1 MSSNDK
7 YKRIGQS
14 KFVQKRYDGNNKTN
28 NIKAYSVQK
37 VVVEKSI
44 KTSYNTNGNNYQKA
58 GSKQTTTS
66 DYQTKSKFPVTQNKS
81 QNNYISQSNDV
92 KIYEYTAG
100 NVSNVSSVN
109 LKHHPN
115 QLNNLIHNHKFYT
128 SNTANTQKTAKT
140 SHTVTSTRSERS
152 QRTQSLSPFGKS
164 KYIVETKK
172 VELYGKQRNS
182 SASDSSKETNVS
194 ISKTQIRKLMTNL
207 WLEEMYCSNVE
218 SLCCLVDKDD
228 TNRSNNS
235 IEMYEKELEQKDLLI
250 KDYEAEILKLKSA
263 LNIKEQEMK
272 KLALNLKQSENT
284 LKIKNQKIYELN
296 TKTVTKNESL
306 DKDTHELQIIST
318 KDKNRNE
325 ELDRDAHSLQIISM
339 KKGWNDIII
348 PSPVNEIYIQTV
360 INAEN
365 YAEMMRIK
373 KRREEEEEIRRKK
386 IEKIANFEIQE
397 MGLLSIITKKPKKIN
412 LCQHLESIMI
422 LSKVK
427 TAPLKF
433 QKIEEINVTS
443 EKIKSQNEIQELDG
457 LEILHYKKK
466 KRLEQQCLNGLEI
479 QREYDMLLVKPKWNS
494 LKIQGTGLNLLAIPR
509 EPELEN
515 QEIDEIELRGKEKP
529 EKIQIL
535 VPVVPNNI
543 QKTSYFKILGKVKK
557 KVEYKIKRERLKFD
571 GIEKEETDWNE
582 LNMPIMTTKLLL
594 RRNYEKVKP
603 KKEIKW
609 DEIVKPI
616 KSGKLYIRGII
627 KLVKKAPVLKMVKID
642 KFKFIHSAPVKEIE
656 EFDIE
661 NSDLNLLSPKKKVKK
676 ILRIAKGGFGIKGKE
691 KQKISLIKNKM
702 DSINLYGLIK
712 TNVILPSSTQYITLA
727 GEKIEKI
734 EENKNWNDYNK
745 VMKTRDLNIPKK
757 KQIANRI
764 SKKVVNVEIKS
775 SKQLILKPIKTTK
788 LFIKSIPKKI
798 IKKPSLKLLREGQL
812 FIRSIKKVEII
823 EKKPEIILK
832 PIKENKLFIKGIK
845 KVVIEM
851 PKMKV
856 INWNDLIKVEKKPGI
871 DIINKVKKVI
881 FKKQGLNSFCLRGIK
896 QIERKPSEKIEVK
909 YDWSNLL
916 KAQRNVKFTVKGK
929 TKSLKLVAV
938 KGEKVSYKKEPE
950 EEIIYNDD
958 YNYLNKKKENGKE
971 QKEKLVVIKEKEI
984 VPTVHREIR
993 AQVIRVK
1000 EDSSETSSQ
1009 SDVDVLAGIKR
1020 QGTMTITGAKS
1031 GYNKQIINGEV
1042 IFTPKVNLGVN
1053 LGGAKYKKEIKTK
1066 KGIIINN
1073 TETGRA
1079 SGIEINASNGEV
1091 YYEKMSGIGGAIREG
1106 SYKVINGSSKG
1117 TIKRKKLK
1125 NVCQSTTN
1133 MLISQKKLGEPND
1146 SIKKNIKKQLIVK
1159 SSVKTGNR
1167 NESLTSGNIISGQNI
1182 YGNMEN
1188 EGTKQI
1194 IFNSNLNS
1202 GNIKHSASTFGLRQE
1217 KGKIITVKKEEY
1229 YTYEHKDNGNLIDK
1243 EQ

>member
-1 MSSNDK
+1 MSSKDK
-7 YKRIGQS
+7 YTRIGQS
-14 KFVQKRYDGNNKTN
+14 KPIQKKYDGNNKIN

-44 KTSYNTNGNNYQKA
+44 KTSYNNNGNNYQKLN
-58 GSKQTTTS
+58 SKQTTTS
-66 DYQTKSKFPVTQNKS
+66 DYQTKNKFPETQNKS
-81 QNNYISQSNDV
+81 QNNYTNQSNNV
-92 KIYEYTAG
+92 KIYEYSSG
-100 NVSNVSSVN
+100 NTSNINSVN

-115 QLNNLIHNHKFYT
+115 QINNLIHNHRFYT
-128 SNTANTQKTAKT
+128 SNTSNTQKTSKT
-140 SHTVTSTRSERS
+140 SHTVTSTRSE
-152 QRTQSLSPFGKS
+152 RTQSLSPFGKS

-172 VELYGKQRNS
+172 VELYGRQRNS

-218 SLCCLVDKDD
+218 SLCCLVDKQD
-228 TNRSNNS
+228 TNRSNDS
-235 IEMYEKELEQKDLLI
+235 IDMYEKELEEKSLII
-250 KDYEAEILKLKSA
+250 KDYEAQILKLKNA

-272 KLALNLKQSENT
+272 KLVLNLKQSESA
-284 LKIKNQKIYELN
+284 LKIKNKKIYELN
-296 TKTVTKNESL
+296 TKAVTKSESL

-318 KDKNRNE
+318 KEKNRNE
-325 ELDRDAHSLQIISM
+325 DLDRDAHSLQIISM

-373 KRREEEEEIRRKK
+373 KRREEEEIRRKK
-386 IEKIANFEIQE
+386 IEKISNLEIQE
-397 MGLLSIITKKPKKIN
+397 MGILSIITKKPKKNN

-427 TAPLKF
+427 TPPLKF

-443 EKIKSQNEIQELDG
+443 EKIKSLNEIQELDG

-466 KRLEQQCLNGLEI
+466 KKLEQQCLNGLEI

-494 LKIQGTGLNLLAIPR
+494 LKIQGTGISLLAVPR
-509 EPELEN
+509 EIELEN
-515 QEIDEIELRGKEKP
+515 QEVDEIELHGKEKP
-529 EKIQIL
+529 EKIQVL
-535 VPVVPNNI
+535 LPVVPNNI
-543 QKTSYFKILGKVKK
+543 QKTSYFKILGKIKK
-557 KVEYKIKRERLKFD
+557 KVEFKIKKERLKFD
-571 GIEKEETDWNE
+571 GIEKEEIDWNN
-582 LNMPIMTTKLLL
+582 LNMPIKTTKLLL
-594 RRNYEKVKP
+594 RRNYEKIKP

-609 DEIVKPI
+609 DEIIKPI
-616 KSGKLYIRGII
+616 KSSKLNIRGII
-627 KLVKKAPVLKMVKID
+627 KKEPPKKSPILKMVKRD
-642 KFKFIHSAPVKEIE
+642 KFKFIHSSPLKEIE
-656 EFDIE
+656 ELDIE
-661 NSDLNLLSPKKKVKK
+661 NFDFNLISPKKKIKK
-676 ILRIAKGGFGIKGKE
+676 QLKLKISKGGFSIKGKE
-691 KQKISLIKNKM
+691 KKKISLIKNKM

-712 TNVILPSSTQYITLA
+712 TNIILPSTTQYINLV
-727 GEKIEKI
+727 GEKIEK
-734 EENKNWNDYNK
+734 NKNWNDFNK

-757 KQIANRI
+757 KKIANKI
-764 SKKVVNVEIKS
+764 NKKVVNVEIKS
-775 SKQLILKPIKTTK
+775 SKQLILKPIKSTK

-798 IKKPSLKLLREGQL
+798 IKKPSFKQLREGQL
-812 FIRSIKKVEII
+812 FIRSIKKIERI

-845 KVVIEM
+845 KVVIE
-851 PKMKV
+851 KQKIKV
-856 INWNDLIKVEKKPGI
+856 IDWNDLIKVEKKPGI
-871 DIINKVKKVI
+871 DIIHKVKKVI
-881 FKKQGLNSFCLRGIK
+881 FKKQGLNAFCLRGIK
-896 QIERKPSEKIEVK
+896 QIQRKPSEKTEVK

-916 KAQRNVKFTVKGK
+916 KAQRNVKFSIEGK
-929 TKSLKLVAV
+929 KKSLKLVAV
-938 KGEKVSYKKEPE
+938 KGEKVTYKKEPE

-984 VPTVHREIR
+984 VPTIHREIR

-1000 EDSSETSSQ
+1000 EESSETSSQ
-1009 SDVDVLAGIKR
+1009 SDVDVLAGIQKKR
-1020 QGTMTITGAKS
+1020 TMSITGMKS

-1053 LGGAKYKKEIKTK
+1053 LGGAKYKKEIRTK
-1066 KGIIINN
+1066 KGIVYNN

-1079 SGIEINASNGEV
+1079 SGIEINTSNGEV
-1091 YYEKMSGIGGAIREG
+1091 YYEKMSGIGGVIREG

-1117 TIKRKKLK
+1117 LIKRKKLK

-1133 MLISQKKLGEPND
+1133 MLTSERKIGEPND
-1146 SIKKNIKKQLIVK
+1146 SKKKNLKKQFIVK
-1159 SSVKTGNR
+1159 STIKTGNR
-1167 NESLTSGNIISGQNI
+1167 NESLTSGNINNSQNV
-1182 YGNMEN
+1182 YGNLEN
-1188 EGTKQI
+1188 EGTKKI

-1202 GNIKHSASTFGLRQE
+1202 GIIKNSASSLGLRQE
-1217 KGKIITVKKEEY
+1217 KGKIITVKKEET
-1229 YTYEHKDNGNLIDK
+1229 YTYEHRDNGNLIDK

>member
-1 MSSNDK
+1 
-7 YKRIGQS
+7 
-14 KFVQKRYDGNNKTN
+14 
-28 NIKAYSVQK
+28 
-37 VVVEKSI
+37 
-44 KTSYNTNGNNYQKA
+44 
-58 GSKQTTTS
+58 
-66 DYQTKSKFPVTQNKS
+66 
-81 QNNYISQSNDV
+81 
-92 KIYEYTAG
+92 
-100 NVSNVSSVN
+100 
-109 LKHHPN
+109 
-115 QLNNLIHNHKFYT
+115 
-128 SNTANTQKTAKT
+128 
-140 SHTVTSTRSERS
+140 
-152 QRTQSLSPFGKS
+152 
-164 KYIVETKK
+164 
-172 VELYGKQRNS
+172 
-182 SASDSSKETNVS
+182 
-194 ISKTQIRKLMTNL
+194 
-207 WLEEMYCSNVE
+207 
-218 SLCCLVDKDD
+218 
-228 TNRSNNS
+228 
-235 IEMYEKELEQKDLLI
+235 
-250 KDYEAEILKLKSA
+250 
-263 LNIKEQEMK
+263 
-272 KLALNLKQSENT
+272 
-284 LKIKNQKIYELN
+284 
-296 TKTVTKNESL
+296 
-306 DKDTHELQIIST
+306 
-318 KDKNRNE
+318 
-325 ELDRDAHSLQIISM
+325 
-339 KKGWNDIII
+339 
-348 PSPVNEIYIQTV
+348 
-360 INAEN
+360 
-365 YAEMMRIK
+365 MRIK
-373 KRREEEEEIRRKK
+373 KRREEEEIRRKK
-386 IEKIANFEIQE
+386 IEKIANLEIQE
-397 MGLLSIITKKPKKIN
+397 MGLLSIINTKPKKIN

-427 TAPLKF
+427 TPPLKF

-443 EKIKSQNEIQELDG
+443 EKIKSLNEIQELDG

-509 EPELEN
+509 EPQLEN

-543 QKTSYFKILGKVKK
+543 QKTGYLKILGKVKR

-571 GIEKEETDWNE
+571 GIEKEEKEEIDWNE
-582 LNMPIMTTKLLL
+582 LNMPIKTTKLLL

-616 KSGKLYIRGII
+616 KNGKLYIRGII
-627 KLVKKAPVLKMVKID
+627 KPVKKAPVLKMVKRD
-642 KFKFIHSAPVKEIE
+642 KFKIIHSSPEKEVE

-661 NSDLNLLSPKKKVKK
+661 NFDIKLLSPKKKVKK

-691 KQKISLIKNKM
+691 KKKISLIKNKM

-712 TNVILPSSTQYITLA
+712 TNIILPSTTQYISLA
-727 GEKIEKI
+727 GEKI

-757 KQIANRI
+757 KQITNRI

-775 SKQLILKPIKTTK
+775 SKQLILKPIKSTK
-788 LFIKSIPKKI
+788 LFIKSIPKEI
-798 IKKPSLKLLREGQL
+798 IKKPALKQLREGQL

-845 KVVIEM
+845 KVVIEK
-851 PKMKV
+851 PKVKV

-871 DIINKVKKVI
+871 DIINKVKKII
-881 FKKQGLNSFCLRGIK
+881 FKKQGLNSFCLRGTK
-896 QIERKPSEKIEVK
+896 RIERKPSEKIEVK

-916 KAQRNVKFTVKGK
+916 KAQRNAKFTIKGK

-938 KGEKVSYKKEPE
+938 KGEKVTYKKEPE
-950 EEIIYNDD
+950 EEIVYNDD

-984 VPTVHREIR
+984 VPTIHREIR

-1020 QGTMTITGAKS
+1020 QATMTITGAKS

-1066 KGIIINN
+1066 KGITYNN
-1073 TETGRA
+1073 TETGRV

-1091 YYEKMSGIGGAIREG
+1091 YYEKMSGIGGAIKEG
-1106 SYKVINGSSKG
+1106 SYKVTNGSSKG
-1117 TIKRKKLK
+1117 LIKRKKLK

-1133 MLISQKKLGEPND
+1133 MLTSQKKLGEPCDN
-1146 SIKKNIKKQLIVK
+1146 IKKNIKKQVIVK
-1159 SSVKTGNR
+1159 STVKTGNR
-1167 NESLTSGNIISGQNI
+1167 NETLTSGNIISSQNI

-1194 IFNSNLNS
+1194 IFNPNLNS
-1202 GNIKHSASTFGLRQE
+1202 GSIKHSASTFGLRQE
-1217 KGKIITVKKEEY
+1217 KGKIITVKKEES